1 MRTVAAN
8 WEITVYLNISIY
20 YTHYL
25 KIKSLQE
32 ETSSL
37 CDETAKSFENNCN
50 FFCFNKK
57 FHTNDI
63 CLNFKSASEKILNE
77 FESDTYN
84 ILKLIEGQNNLR
96 NKRELSKNLGDI
108 IYTLFGTIS
117 LNDITKWYS
126 NIKNMIKNGRNS
138 QHIVGNKM
146 MITPASTN
154 EAILLDKKTFEATT
168 EVSNNIKKIRHYI
181 TSDRDNFN
189 DENMEKIIKN
199 QILNLETIY
208 NQYSLELMR
217 INQILHFAIQGKL
230 HPLVISSAQL
240 LEEMKTIKLNLP
252 SNLDIP
258 VKLDLSDMPE
268 IFKIMQTTIVRNN
281 DIIMF
286 INTIPIVSSTLYNLY
301 NIIPNPMLIE
311 NNIYMLIKPRIKYLA
326 LTIDQEYYVNLDQN
340 ELSMCYD
347 TKHFKICKNL
357 VTQRVTTSDDC
368 EINLITNVKLAN
380 IENVCKFK
388 YTSIKHGIFHKLMS
402 ANSWLYTVNQQ
413 NLIITCSNY
422 NQIIRQIYGTGIISL
437 SEQCSA
443 SSAGYHMI
451 PFRTMYSDM
460 DSDVVPNIN
469 ISRYMYKTPYIKN
482 VLPSES
488 IFEHYEEN
496 EVVTQNDANHESII
510 ANIGLIICTCIS
522 LILICSLSI
531 IIIVYKRKIKNVSQP
546 SLTEPANKETEV
558 VLKEGKSSPKIVL

>member
-1 MRTVAAN
+1 MV
-8 WEITVYLNISIY
+8 
-20 YTHYL
+20 L
-25 KIKSLQE
+25 KY
-32 ETSSL
+32 
-37 CDETAKSFENNCN
+37 
-50 FFCFNKK
+50 KK
-57 FHTNDI
+57 YD
-63 CLNFKSASEKILNE
+63 
-77 FESDTYN
+77 
-84 ILKLIEGQNNLR
+84 
-96 NKRELSKNLGDI
+96 
-108 IYTLFGTIS
+108 
-117 LNDITKWYS
+117 
-126 NIKNMIKNGRNS
+126 KNGRNS
-138 QHIVGNKM
+138 QNIEENKM

-154 EAILLDKKTFEATT
+154 EAILLDKKTVEATT

-189 DENMEKIIKN
+189 DDNMEKIIKN

-208 NQYSLELMR
+208 KQYSLELTR

-240 LEEMKTIKLNLP
+240 LEEIKTIKLNLP

-258 VKLDLSDMPE
+258 VKLDLSDMSE

-286 INTIPIVSSTLYNLY
+286 INTVPIVSSTLYNLY

-311 NNIYMLIKPRIKYLA
+311 NNIYMFIKPRIKYLA

-340 ELSMCYD
+340 EFSMCYD
-347 TKHFKICKNL
+347 TKHFKVCKNL

-368 EINLITNVKLAN
+368 ELNLIINTKSAN

-413 NLIITCSNY
+413 NLIITCLNY
-422 NQIIRQIYGTGIISL
+422 NQIIKQIYGTGIISL

-451 PFRTMYSDM
+451 PFRTMYSDI
-460 DSDVVPNIN
+460 DSDIIPNIN
-469 ISRYMYKTPYIKN
+469 ISRYTHRTPYVKN

-488 IFEHYEEN
+488 IFENYEEN
-496 EVVTQNDANHESII
+496 EVVTQNNTNNEPII
-510 ANIGLIICTCIS
+510 ANIGLISCTCIILLIIIFS
-522 LILICSLSI
+522 LII

-546 SLTEPANKETEV
+546 SLTEPDNIETV
-558 VLKEGKSSPKIVL
+558 VLKEGKSSPKIIL